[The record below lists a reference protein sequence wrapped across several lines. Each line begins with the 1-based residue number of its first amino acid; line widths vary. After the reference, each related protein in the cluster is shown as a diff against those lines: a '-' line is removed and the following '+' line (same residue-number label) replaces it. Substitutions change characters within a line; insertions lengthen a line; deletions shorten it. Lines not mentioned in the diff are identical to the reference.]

1 MAPTVNKLARLL
13 TAMTLITVSGFS
25 VAARDFPARSA
36 SCSLETSGDACYN
49 CISRTCAPL
58 DGGGPNGGY
67 GGDPDLTQCINDGL
81 DACDDKFG
89 VPGKPLGGAGAGKP
103 GTGAGPEVVPAQQ
116 GVKGVTA
123 EKRKKFL
130 DHLKARAGKKP
141 GGDATTK

>member
-1 MAPTVNKLARLL
+1 MTPTINKLARLL
-13 TAMTLITVSGFS
+13 TAMTTIAISGFS
-25 VAARDFPARSA
+25 LAARDFPARSA
-36 SCSLETSGDACYN
+36 SCSMETSGDACYN
-49 CISRTCAPL
+49 CISRTCLPL

-103 GTGAGPEVVPAQQ
+103 GTGAGTEIAPAHQ

-123 EKRKKFL
+123 ANRKKFL
-130 DHLKARAGKKP
+130 DSLKARAKKKP
-141 GGDATTK
+141 AGNAVTK